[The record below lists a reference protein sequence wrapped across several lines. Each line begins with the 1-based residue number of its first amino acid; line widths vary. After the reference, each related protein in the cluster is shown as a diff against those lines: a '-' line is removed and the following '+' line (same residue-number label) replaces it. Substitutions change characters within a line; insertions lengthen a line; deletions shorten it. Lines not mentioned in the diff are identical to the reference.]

1 MAPWCRRATP
11 LTILWRASTASTK
24 KAAINDAS
32 SSSSSSKKCSN
43 HSVCRPSGLLRDAEA
58 VVSPSVGRDCPG
70 LGDVVGASLVRYLG
84 VNGSLGRFRIARG
97 GLGLGYDGIR
107 EPGYSNCNNPLQRIR
122 GGSHNCGFRSSAV
135 VCAKTKVGPSGSTS
149 GHRYK
154 GKKNQQVQD
163 GESSVPKVSVAMER
177 QAAFVAA
184 AAAQADVVVEIFEGI
199 PVAELAFQLKQPV
212 DVVQTLLAGFG
223 ESVGQTVGADAAEL
237 AALEFGMSVKKV
249 VRNRV
254 QEMGGEGAEVT
265 RSPVV
270 TVMGHVDHGKT
281 TLLDALR
288 QTSVAAREAGGITQH
303 LGAFVVS
310 MPSGGTLTFLDTPGH
325 AAFSSMR
332 ARGTAVTDIVVLV
345 VAADD
350 GVMPQTLE
358 AMNLAQE
365 AGVPMVVALTK
376 CDRVEA
382 NPTRVRQ
389 QLAAEGLE
397 LEEIGG
403 DIQVVEVSATANS
416 GLEKLEE
423 ALLLQAELMELRAC
437 ASDELHAVVV
447 EARVD
452 RGRGPLATVVVRSGN
467 LVPGAI
473 VVVGT
478 QWGRLRAL
486 RDMSGHSVE
495 SAGPATPVEIDGLR
509 GLPEAGDYIQVV
521 GSEER
526 ARKLSQCRRIRAEQ
540 KRLLQL
546 KQRNDG
552 VAAVTPAEDGA
563 EEQISEKVEL
573 TLIVKADVQGTSE
586 AVSQALSQLS
596 SNQVGV
602 NIILSG
608 VGPVSK
614 SDVDLAESCNAVIVG
629 FNVGAMKCGIEA
641 AARLAKVKV
650 LKHRVIYHL
659 LEDVGSLII
668 GMAPGIKE
676 CQVAGQAEVLNVF
689 ELKGKGRNGKG
700 ATKIAGCRVVDGRL
714 QRSSRI
720 RVLRSGELL
729 FEGLMQSLKRE
740 QQDVDTVS
748 KGIECGM
755 IVEEWVNFEVGDVVQ
770 CITDFRRMPKF
781 VSSQNGAA
789 RIEC

>member
-1 MAPWCRRATP
+1 M
-11 LTILWRASTASTK
+11 
-24 KAAINDAS
+24 
-32 SSSSSSKKCSN
+32 
-43 HSVCRPSGLLRDAEA
+43 
-58 VVSPSVGRDCPG
+58 
-70 LGDVVGASLVRYLG
+70 RYFA
-84 VNGSLGRFRIARG
+84 VNGSLGRFSIARG
-97 GLGLGYDGIR
+97 GLGLAYDGIR
-107 EPGYSNCNNPLQRIR
+107 ASGDSNCINPLQRIR

-135 VCAKTKVGPSGSTS
+135 VCAKTKLGPSGLTS
-149 GHRYK
+149 GFRHK
-154 GKKNQQVQD
+154 GKKNQEVQD
-163 GESSVPKVSVAMER
+163 GVSRVPKVSVAMER

-223 ESVGQTVGADAAEL
+223 EPVGQTVGADAAEL

-249 VRNRV
+249 FRDRG
-254 QEMGGEGAEVT
+254 QEMRGEGAEVT

-358 AMNLAQE
+358 VMNLAQE

-382 NPTRVRQ
+382 NPNRVRQ

-423 ALLLQAELMELRAC
+423 ALLLQAEMMELRAC
-437 ASDELHAVVV
+437 TSDELHAVVV

-478 QWGRLRAL
+478 QWGKLRAL
-486 RDMSGHSVE
+486 RDMSGHLVE

-521 GSEER
+521 CSEER

-540 KRLLQL
+540 RRLLQL

-552 VAAVTPAEDGA
+552 VAADDGE

-614 SDVDLAESCNAVIVG
+614 SDIDLAESCNAVIVG

-668 GMAPGIKE
+668 GMAPGVKE

-689 ELKGKGRNGKG
+689 ELKGKGRSGKG